1 MMGGRTLGGTWTVRN
16 ILNWTRNYF
25 KEAGIVQPR
34 LEAEIL
40 LAHTLGLDR
49 LHLYLSPDRPLTTDE
64 RTQFREVVKKRRQGT
79 PLQYLTGEVQF
90 LGLRFRV
97 RPGALIPRPETE
109 ELVMRAL
116 RLVPRDR
123 DVTCLDLGT
132 GTGVIGICLAKYIPH
147 VEVTAVDV
155 SADALSLAKENAAL
169 NNVSDRITFLTSDWF
184 EKIEGKFD
192 LVAANPPYIPK
203 EELPYLSAEVRD
215 HEPRAALDGGEG
227 GVDEIARIAPGLRD
241 HLTPGGK
248 VVLEIGDGQGK
259 RVSKMVN
266 QVGLVDVRV
275 ERDLGG
281 KERFVIA
288 RCP

>member
-1 MMGGRTLGGTWTVRN
+1 MGGRTLEITWTVRN
-16 ILNWTRNYF
+16 VLNWTRNYF

-49 LHLYLSPDRPLTTDE
+49 LHLYLSPDRPLTMDE

-123 DVTCLDLGT
+123 DVSCLDLGT
-132 GTGVIGICLAKYIPH
+132 GTGVIGICLAKYVPH
-147 VEVTAVDV
+147 VTVTAVDT
-155 SADALSLAKENAAL
+155 SADALSLAGENAAL
-169 NNVSDRITFLTSDWF
+169 NGVSDRITFLESDWF
-184 EKIEGKFD
+184 SRVTGKFD
-192 LVAANPPYIPK
+192 LIAANPPYIPK
-203 EELPYLSAEVRD
+203 EELPHLQAEVRD
-215 HEPRAALDGGEG
+215 HEPQVALDGGEG
-227 GVDEIARIAPGLRD
+227 GVDEIARITPGLRD
-241 HLTPGGK
+241 HLAPGGK
-248 VVLEIGDGQGK
+248 VVLEIGDGQGGQ
-259 RVSKMVN
+259 VAKMVN
-266 QVGLVDVRV
+266 QVGLVGVRV
-275 ERDLGG
+275 ERDLAG